1 MGDQDEILILT
12 GLSGRDTMVKS
23 KTFDIL
29 VMPMNNKIKQLR
41 KRLGLTQNE
50 LAAEC
55 GVTRQTINSVENN
68 RYDPTL
74 ELAFKLAHILQT
86 KVDELFIYE

>member
-1 MGDQDEILILT
+1 
-12 GLSGRDTMVKS
+12 
-23 KTFDIL
+23 L
-29 VMPMNNKIKQLR
+29 VVPMNNKIKQFR
-41 KRLGLTQNE
+41 KRLGLTQHE

-55 GVTRQTINSVENN
+55 GVTRQTINCVEND

-74 ELAFKLAHILQT
+74 ELAFKLAKILQT